1 MNGKIKGDPRGMANT
16 ARDEF
21 GIEEFLQDVTAQ
33 SNEKI
38 KEKVAIWRDQFQKTV
53 SKEVEIVDEEEVLE
67 YLADKRDLGPLSTL
81 FLAFVLF
88 MILPGF
94 LAWIAV
100 LMFLWGVGSFLFRYV
115 WNAKADIPDGY
126 KGVGCIYGRPTD
138 SVSVNTGRNW
148 FFKYGTFCPFKISE
162 RDQVVDLKTGNFTR
176 EFSILTLGGQITFR
190 ITDPAKF
197 IENTSPGGIVKLID
211 LYADYVSLR
220 IITSIEAR
228 IKFTG
233 RESIKNLVDALNG
246 YLSDRYGISVRRG
259 TMPEASN
266 PILAEL
272 EYVRTVLESIEALGE
287 KRKMELQR
295 AIKEVESDIRKNI
308 KITRSE
314 AHKLEQGKIN
324 LETTIAEEINTIRQQ
339 AMINARTTLEQK
351 VSKLKEAYNS
361 LKGKIEKAEAIK
373 GSIAGLETSFQVEE
387 AALKRDALQKLLPKR
402 VQVVQLKGGIEGL
415 ITKKLLDFLSAEEK
429 ELSRVPKMPAPGT
442 GPVATG
448 ESG

>member
-1 MNGKIKGDPRGMANT
+1 MNDKIKDKIKSA
-16 ARDEF
+16 AKEEL
-21 GIEEFLQDVTAQ
+21 GIEEFLQGVTVQ

-38 KEKVAIWRDQFQKTV
+38 KEKVAIWKEQFQETV

-67 YLADKRDLGPLSTL
+67 YIADKRDLGPLSTI
-81 FLAFVLF
+81 FLAFALF
-88 MILPGF
+88 IILPGF
-94 LAWIAV
+94 LAWISFLV
-100 LMFLWGVGSFLFRYV
+100 FLWAAVFFVARYV
-115 WNAKADIPDGY
+115 WNAKTDIPDGY
-126 KGVGCIYGRPTD
+126 RGVGCIYGKPSDTVRVD
-138 SVSVNTGRNW
+138 IGRNW

-176 EFSILTLGGQITFR
+176 EFSIMTLGGQITFR

-197 IENTSPGGIVKLID
+197 IENTSPGGIVRLLN
-211 LYADYVSLR
+211 LYADYAALR

-233 RESIKNLVDALNG
+233 RESIKNLVGALNG
-246 YLSDRYGISVRRG
+246 YLSERYGISVRRG

-272 EYVRTVLESIEALGE
+272 EYVRTVLESIEALDE
-287 KRKMELQR
+287 RRKMELQR
-295 AIKEVESDIRKNI
+295 AIKEVETDIRKNI

-339 AMINARTTLEQK
+339 AMIHARTTLEQK
-351 VSKLKEAYNS
+351 VSSLKDSLNS
-361 LKGKIEKAEAIK
+361 LKGKIEKAKAIK
-373 GSIAGLETSFQVEE
+373 GSIGGLETAFQVEE
-387 AALKRDALQKLLPKR
+387 AALKRDALQQLLPKR

-415 ITKKLLDFLSAEEK
+415 ITKKLLDFLSSEEK
-429 ELSRVPKMPAPGT
+429 NISLAPTSPPA
-442 GPVATG
+442 
-448 ESG
+448 SS